1 MKIGIDC
8 DGVLANF
15 NDAFVELTVRVLG
28 KDLYP
33 GPAGTFDI
41 FTWNYPEFFG
51 YTSSD
56 VTKIWDHIKSDP
68 DFWLNIP
75 AYKNT
80 KQAMKVLANLQ
91 QSNNDIYFITNR
103 MGVNAKRQTEK
114 WLDRF
119 DMMPTTVL
127 LSKEK
132 GFCATA
138 LALDAYIDDKWE
150 NCVDVAMQNDTIKVF
165 CMDQPWNHTKVSDL
179 KIIRVS
185 SILEMLSYL

>member
-15 NDAFVELTVRVLG
+15 NHAFVELTVRVLG

>member
-1 MKIGIDC
+1 MRLGIDC
-8 DGVLANF
+8 DGVLCNF
-15 NDAFVELTVRVLG
+15 NHAFVELTVRVLG

-127 LSKEK
+127 LSKDK
-132 GFCATA
+132 GLCATA

>member
-15 NDAFVELTVRVLG
+15 NHAFVELTVRVLG

-80 KQAMKVLANLQ
+80 KQAMKMLANLQ

-119 DMMPTTVL
+119 DMQPTTVL

-132 GFCATA
+132 GLCATA

>member
-15 NDAFVELTVRVLG
+15 NHAFVELTVRVLG

-41 FTWNYPEFFG
+41 FTWNYPESYG
-51 YTSSD
+51 YSTSE
-56 VTKIWDHIKSDP
+56 VTKVWDHIKSDP

>member
-15 NDAFVELTVRVLG
+15 NHAFVELTVRVLG

-127 LSKEK
+127 LSKDK
-132 GFCATA
+132 GLCATA

>member
-15 NDAFVELTVRVLG
+15 NHAFVELTVRVLG

-56 VTKIWDHIKSDP
+56 VTKVWDHLKSDP

>member
-15 NDAFVELTVRVLG
+15 NHAFVELTVRVLG

-56 VTKIWDHIKSDP
+56 VTKVWDHIKSDP

>member
-15 NDAFVELTVRVLG
+15 NHAFVELTVRVLG

-179 KIIRVS
+179 KILRVS

>member
-1 MKIGIDC
+1 MRLGCDV

-15 NDAFVELTVRVLG
+15 NHVFVELTVRVLG

-56 VTKIWDHIKSDP
+56 VTKVWDHIKSDP